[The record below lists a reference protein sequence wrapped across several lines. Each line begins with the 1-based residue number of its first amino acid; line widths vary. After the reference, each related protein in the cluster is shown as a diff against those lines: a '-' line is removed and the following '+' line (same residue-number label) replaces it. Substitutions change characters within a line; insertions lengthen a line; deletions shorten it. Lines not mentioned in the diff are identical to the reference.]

1 MSDRNTIPAPSA
13 QPFPQKFELLNEAQC
28 SARLS
33 GFGIRRSVR
42 TLQRARAGLADAPQH
57 TTIGGRHWYRA
68 DHIASWAHKVLT
80 GGNYQ

>member
-1 MSDRNTIPAPSA
+1 MPDRNTATAPSA
-13 QPFPQKFELLNEAQC
+13 QPTPQQFELLNEAQC

-33 GFGIRRSVR
+33 QFGIRRSVR
-42 TLQRARAGLADAPQH
+42 TLQRARAGLADAPKH

-68 DHIASWAHKVLT
+68 DHIVAWASKALS